1 MEYTPQSRHLLIE
14 QMMKANELAKR
25 TGLGKDTLRS
35 HPPQEGT
42 MAIAITLNRVWK
54 NSSLS
59 KWHNQSDL
67 P

>member
-1 MEYTPQSRHLLIE
+1 
-14 QMMKANELAKR
+14 MMKASELAKR
-25 TGLGKDTLRS
+25 TGLGKDTLRYYEQIGVIS
-35 HPPQEGT
+35 LPQEGT

-59 KWHNQSDL
+59 KWHNPSDL